1 MLAIQLLCTACVL
14 EVDTKPERVLASM
27 STDTLEA
34 KTIKQKV
41 TTKYGS
47 VPLREDLIQ
56 LRGHEGPV
64 RSIQAEMGRLRKN
77 S

>member
-41 TTKYGS
+41 TT
-47 VPLREDLIQ
+47 
-56 LRGHEGPV
+56 
-64 RSIQAEMGRLRKN
+64 
-77 S
+77 